1 MNEFSVTRGFVSPL
15 LKVMIR
21 KMPSHCLFLPPSPA
35 LHTGHTVV
43 SVVERVEV
51 IKAVLT
57 KSVRAC
63 LTAAHE
69 AAYTGHSSWNGRFEV
84 NKTVS
89 SVSSV

>member
-1 MNEFSVTRGFVSPL
+1 
-15 LKVMIR
+15 MIR

-43 SVVERVEV
+43 SVVGRVEV

-57 KSVRAC
+57 KSVRAR

-69 AAYTGHSSWNGRFEV
+69 APYAGHPGHCNGGFEQKINNLKV
-84 NKTVS
+84 
-89 SVSSV
+89 